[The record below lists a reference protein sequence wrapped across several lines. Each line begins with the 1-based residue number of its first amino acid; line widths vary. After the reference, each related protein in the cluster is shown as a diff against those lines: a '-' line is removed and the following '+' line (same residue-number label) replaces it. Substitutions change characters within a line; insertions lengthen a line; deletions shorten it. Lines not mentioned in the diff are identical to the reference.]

1 MQETRFSKISRPRQI
16 LIRLC
21 QHVNYGSILNVRVA
35 GGDVCFETPPDV
47 VADVKLDGEITGR
60 PELDLGD
67 FALPVESC
75 RLLAQIDSLK
85 NGVLE
90 KIVVHDGIPRRVIL
104 RGPVSGMP
112 K

>member
-1 MQETRFSKISRPRQI
+1 MHTIRFSHLSKPRQV

-21 QHVNYGSILNVRVA
+21 QRVNFGSILNVRVA
-35 GGDVCFETPPDV
+35 DGDVCFETPPDV

-60 PELDLGD
+60 SELDLVD

-75 RLLAQIDSLK
+75 RLLAQIDCLK

-90 KIVVHDGIPRRVIL
+90 KIVVHDGIPRRVVL
-104 RGPVSGMP
+104 RGPFLEVP

>member
-1 MQETRFSKISRPRQI
+1 MHTIRFSHLSKPRQV

-21 QHVNYGSILNVRVA
+21 QRVNYGSILNVPVA
-35 GGDVCFETPPDV
+35 DGDVCFETPPEV
-47 VADVKLDGEITGR
+47 IVDVKLDGDVTQR
-60 PELDLGD
+60 HELDLTD
-67 FALPVESC
+67 FALPIESC

-90 KIVVHDGIPRRVIL
+90 KILVHDGIPRRVVW
-104 RGPVSGMP
+104 RGPFPEVR